1 MNVLILSAAA
11 KVLLVQAFQT
21 AASPLGGRVIAADLA
36 RDNAALFAAD
46 QALILPRS
54 DDPDFEGA
62 LLAACAREAVGL
74 VVPTR
79 DGELARLAQLRPRL
93 QAAGVTSMW
102 GNDGTADWCTVGQP
116 SRFFSHRRDSLQL
129 GGSGRFAACIWRS

>member
-11 KVLLVQAFQT
+11 KVLLVQAFQ
-21 AASPLGGRVIAADLA
+21 AAAHPLGGRVIAADLA

-54 DDPDFEGA
+54 DDPAFEGA

-74 VVPTR
+74 IVPTR
-79 DGELARLAQLRPRL
+79 DGE
-93 QAAGVTSMW
+93 
-102 GNDGTADWCTVGQP
+102 VGMM
-116 SRFFSHRRDSLQL
+116 SLL
-129 GGSGRFAACIWRS
+129 ISSLMD